1 MHAKHLERLF
11 PIRFLSR
18 GCKDSNSVYLM
29 ASLGLCIYNKS
40 LTDSYANGP
49 RTWFEKFCCKQQS
62 CWVFLLQ
69 KDVPRLSCPHYR
81 KMDISCGQGM
91 FWTMILSSNCMFES
105 IGEVLWK
112 YQYMEYIPK
121 DFDWVGVGM
130 EFWLPRPFNHPPLI
144 SLLPHPGLR
153 PCYSKCI
160 SG

>member
-1 MHAKHLERLF
+1 MQSTWRDCFQSDSWVEAAKILIQSIWWQAWDYVFITNPWLILMQMAQGHDLRN
-11 PIRFLSR
+11 SAV
-18 GCKDSNSVYLM
+18 SNRVV
-29 ASLGLCIYNKS
+29 G
-40 LTDSYANGP
+40 
-49 RTWFEKFCCKQQS
+49 
-62 CWVFLLQ
+62 VFLLQ

-81 KMDISCGQGM
+81 KTDISCGQGM